1 MTPHLETNTRVQT
14 GQVSHDSPKVHPAGV
29 KLGNAKNSV
38 NIEKKKNSLSSFTFS
53 PVPARARVRARV
65 CVWGG

>member
-1 MTPHLETNTRVQT
+1 MNAHFCANTPIRV
-14 GQVSHDSPKVHPAGV
+14 GHVSQDSAMLHAGRV